1 MKRIVLREARRRSHR
16 ILLDGRRRRDI
27 SYSISKS
34 REELIERKVE
44 VPVGSIC
51 LGMWWSR
58 LLGRL
63 VGPVVRW
70 ILIARDEDYRRC
82 GQCLAHTLLVS
93 AVYHPVREEII
104 QHKYLEI
111 KEPSAVWLNVNED

>member
-16 ILLDGRRRRDI
+16 ILLDGRRRDI

-51 LGMWWSR
+51 LGMWWNR

-63 VGPVVRW
+63 VGPVLRW

-82 GQCLAHTLLVS
+82 CQCLAHTLLVS